1 MAPADDPRS
10 DSKHPKSININSIDD
25 SIRDPLEGTPQ
36 ETPSGPFAPP
46 PMPDVLRARESTE
59 PRRSVVV
66 KPVNALQL
74 GKVFAVGMDFVY
86 AFIGATALGWVADWF
101 LKTAPRGLLI
111 GAGIG
116 LVVGMYRFVKEG
128 MRLLKPPTGRSGG
141 PGT

>member
-1 MAPADDPRS
+1 MASADDPRN
-10 DSKHPKSININSIDD
+10 DSKHSKPNSFKDIDD
-25 SIRDPLEGTPQ
+25 ATKDPLEGTPQ

-46 PMPDVLRARESTE
+46 PMPDVLKAREAME

-101 LKTAPRGLLI
+101 FKTSPKGLLI

-128 MRLLKPPTGRSGG
+128 RRLLKPPHGRSGG
-141 PGT
+141 SSA